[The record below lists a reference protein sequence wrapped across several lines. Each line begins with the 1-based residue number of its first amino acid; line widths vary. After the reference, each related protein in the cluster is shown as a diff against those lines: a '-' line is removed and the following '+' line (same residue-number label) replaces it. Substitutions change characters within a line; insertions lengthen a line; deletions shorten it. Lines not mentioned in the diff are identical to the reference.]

1 MKDVIKIKITPAS
14 MIKETGGAKEQW
26 GPGQSRA
33 AAQQAREL
41 TAAFVL
47 TGLSTLKDGQS
58 DHLF

>member
-1 MKDVIKIKITPAS
+1 
-14 MIKETGGAKEQW
+14 MIKETGGAKEQR